1 VSVSEL
7 HDLSAHAAPR
17 TLDTALFDLDG
28 TLIDSIE
35 LIRQSYAHTLRVH
48 RNFEPPLEFWL
59 DGLGRPLRWQFAH
72 FSADAAEI
80 EAMVAT
86 YRAYNL
92 ARHDEMICAF
102 DGAVDA
108 VAQLKSRGLKLGVVT
123 SKMHAG
129 ALRGLKHCG
138 FDGLFDVV
146 IGADN
151 VEEHKPH
158 PAPVHAALAHLG
170 ASAESAVMVGDSPH
184 DLASGR
190 GARAFT
196 AAVAWGPF
204 PREQLLATAPDY
216 WLETPREIAVQFL
229 AARG

>member
-1 VSVSEL
+1 MSEPEL
-7 HDLSAHAAPR
+7 HGLPPRAPSGPV
-17 TLDTALFDLDG
+17 DTALFDLDG

-48 RNFEPPLEFWL
+48 RNFEPPLEFWIE
-59 DGLGRPLRWQFAH
+59 GLGRPLRWQFAH
-72 FSADAAEI
+72 FSADSAEI

-92 ARHDEMICAF
+92 AHHDAMIRAF
-102 DGAVDA
+102 DGAVEA
-108 VAQLKSRGLKLGVVT
+108 VAQLKARGVKLGIVT

-138 FDGLFDVV
+138 FEGLFDAV

-151 VEEHKPH
+151 VDEHKPH
-158 PAPVHAALAHLG
+158 PAPVRAALAQLG
-170 ASAESAVMVGDSPH
+170 ASAERAVMVGDSPH
-184 DLASGR
+184 DLSSGR
-190 GARAFT
+190 AAGAFT

-204 PREQLLATAPDY
+204 PPERLLATAPDY
-216 WLETPREIAVQFL
+216 WLETPREIAAQFL

>member
-1 VSVSEL
+1 VNVREL
-7 HDLSAHAAPR
+7 HEHAPR
-17 TLDTALFDLDG
+17 ASVRRIDTALFDLDG

-48 RNFEPPLEFWL
+48 RDFEPPLEFWL
-59 DGLGRPLRWQFAH
+59 EGLGRPLRWQFAH

-92 ARHDEMICAF
+92 ERHDAMIRPF
-102 DGAVDA
+102 DGAVEA
-108 VAQLKSRGLKLGVVT
+108 IALLKSRGLKLGVVT

-138 FDGLFDVV
+138 FEGLFDVV

-151 VEEHKPH
+151 VDEHKPH
-158 PAPVHAALAHLG
+158 PAPVRAALAQLG
-170 ASAESAVMVGDSPH
+170 ASAERAVMVGDSPH

-190 GARAFT
+190 AAGAFT

-216 WLETPREIAVQFL
+216 WLETPREIAAQFFV
-229 AARG
+229 ARG

>member
-1 VSVSEL
+1 MREL
-7 HDLSAHAAPR
+7 HEHAPR
-17 TLDTALFDLDG
+17 ASVRRIDTALFDLDG

-48 RNFEPPLEFWL
+48 RDFEPPLEFWL
-59 DGLGRPLRWQFAH
+59 EGLGRPLRWQFAH

-92 ARHDEMICAF
+92 ERHDAMIRPF
-102 DGAVDA
+102 DGAVEA
-108 VAQLKSRGLKLGVVT
+108 IALLKSRGLKLGVVT

-138 FDGLFDVV
+138 FEGLFDVV

-151 VEEHKPH
+151 VDEHKPH
-158 PAPVHAALAHLG
+158 PAPVRAALAQLG
-170 ASAESAVMVGDSPH
+170 ASAERAVMVGDSPH

-190 GARAFT
+190 AAGAFT

-216 WLETPREIAVQFL
+216 WLETPREIAAQFFV
-229 AARG
+229 ARG

>member
-1 VSVSEL
+1 VNVPEL
-7 HDLSAHAAPR
+7 HEHAPR
-17 TLDTALFDLDG
+17 ASARRIDTALFDLDG

-48 RNFEPPLEFWL
+48 RDFEPPLEFWL
-59 DGLGRPLRWQFAH
+59 EGLGRPLRWQFAH

-92 ARHDEMICAF
+92 ERHDAMIRPF
-102 DGAVDA
+102 DGAVEA
-108 VAQLKSRGLKLGVVT
+108 IALLKSRGLKLGVVT

-138 FDGLFDVV
+138 FEGLFDVV

-151 VEEHKPH
+151 VDEHKPH
-158 PAPVHAALAHLG
+158 PAPVRAALAQLG

-190 GARAFT
+190 AAGAFT

-216 WLETPREIAVQFL
+216 WLETPREIAAQFFV
-229 AARG
+229 ARG